1 MALPSAAIMGAFQP
15 IMRSPSSWSCDNK
28 GRFCLQALLML
39 VQCLLNQLCAK
50 EYISRQQCEEFM
62 RDAHSTAESAQ
73 QICDK
78 NCRVQE
84 EVC

>member
-1 MALPSAAIMGAFQP
+1 
-15 IMRSPSSWSCDNK
+15 
-28 GRFCLQALLML
+28 ML